1 MLLRAFRPKR
11 ALPSAPAHKAE
22 AHLPVKLGRLDAQAV
37 FGRPVDRRLRA
48 MGLGEVM
55 AVKTRQDADG
65 RIEGVEL
72 VFALVSLHP
81 RALRTVGTLL
91 EELDAP
97 LGSSITFSQ
106 TGARHIFGRT
116 EGLGL
121 VLDPRD
127 GVSRKTDRLAVL
139 EACTDALEGQGL
151 YQGSNDL
158 GENPV
163 LYFYGDSF
171 NAMKNALASVMRTEP
186 RCRHAYTQ
194 RLT

>member
-11 ALPSAPAHKAE
+11 AFGSATAHLAE
-22 AHLPVKLGRLDAQAV
+22 AYLPVKLGRLDAESV

-48 MGLGEVM
+48 MGLGKV
-55 AVKTRQDADG
+55 AGVRTRQDAEG

-72 VFALVSLHP
+72 SFALATLHP

-97 LGSSITFSQ
+97 LGSSVSFAE

-127 GVSRKTDRLAVL
+127 GVSRRKDRLAVL

-151 YQGSNDL
+151 YQGSNDR

-171 NAMKNALASVMRTEP
+171 NEMKSALAGVMRTEP
-186 RCRHAYTQ
+186 RCRNAYTQ

>member
-1 MLLRAFRPKR
+1 MLLRSFRPKR
-11 ALPSAPAHKAE
+11 AARSAPAHLAE
-22 AHLPVKLGRLDAQAV
+22 AYLPVKLGRLDAQAV
-37 FGRPVDRRLRA
+37 FGDPVDRRLRT

-55 AVKTRQDADG
+55 AVRTRQDAEG

-72 VFALVSLHP
+72 SLALATLHP
-81 RALRTVGTLL
+81 RALRTVGALL

-97 LGSSITFSQ
+97 LGSSIAFSQ
-106 TGARHIFGRT
+106 TGTRHIFGQA

-127 GVSRKTDRLAVL
+127 GVVREKDRLAVL

-151 YQGSNDL
+151 YQGWTDR

-171 NAMKNALASVMRTEP
+171 TAMKTALAGVMRTEP
-186 RCRHAYTQ
+186 RCRNAYTQ

>member
-1 MLLRAFRPKR
+1 MFLRAFRSQPASR
-11 ALPSAPAHKAE
+11 AVATHPAE
-22 AHLPVKLGRLDAQAV
+22 AYWPVKLGHLDAEIV
-37 FGRPVDRRLRA
+37 FGRPIDKALRD
-48 MGLGEVM
+48 MGLGEVTG
-55 AVKTRQDADG
+55 VHTRQDAKG
-65 RIEGVEL
+65 GVEGVEL
-72 VFALVSLHP
+72 RLSLASLHP

-97 LGSSITFSQ
+97 LGSWISFSE
-106 TGARHIFGRT
+106 TGTRHVFGQT

-127 GVSRKTDRLAVL
+127 GVSRKRDRLAVL

-151 YQGSNDL
+151 YQGANDL
-158 GENPV
+158 GGTPV

-171 NAMKNALASVMRTEP
+171 AAMKNALASVMRTEP